1 MFRASNLLQTGAGPD
16 DSKQTGL
23 TGMKGQVLLNQ
34 EHLFR
39 KEHSE
44 EQCQL
49 FLQWLKQIKRETT
62 WREFSE
68 PYIFAYLSNTHKKI
82 HLCKD
87 IIQEF

>member
-1 MFRASNLLQTGAGPD
+1 MRLSDSLMFRADNLLQTGAGPD

-44 EQCQL
+44 EQCQ
-49 FLQWLKQIKRETT
+49 TV
-62 WREFSE
+62 SV
-68 PYIFAYLSNTHKKI
+68 
-82 HLCKD
+82 
-87 IIQEF
+87 QEVEANEEED